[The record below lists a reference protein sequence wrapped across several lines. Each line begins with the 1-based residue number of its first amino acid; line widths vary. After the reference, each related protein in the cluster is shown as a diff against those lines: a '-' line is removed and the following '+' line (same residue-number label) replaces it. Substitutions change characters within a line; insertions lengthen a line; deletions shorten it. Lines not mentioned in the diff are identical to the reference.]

1 MNLQPTK
8 LNLQLAEL
16 VRRKSFADKFLIYG
30 RSGFWRAV
38 GIGCLGFGIGSA
50 VGLGF
55 YGYSFVTRNTDNSD
69 LLSKAIL
76 KALGSVQLH
85 GRSEGIVKLEPH
97 EIRLAKG
104 QTVAIDS
111 TSRLRMDPT
120 AKVLADGELKVQAPT
135 VSVPQNTN
143 ARNARATPAI
153 TNFTVFK
160 SVPFQK
166 GDVLTG
172 WIFLTSAQRVP
183 TTQYCYYS
191 ESGDNSDI
199 SVRVNIGNDEKIDT
213 PKTPIKAFDIA
224 TAFGKCVW
232 FKKDQP

>member
-1 MNLQPTK
+1 MNLESTK
-8 LNLQLAEL
+8 LNLQLADL
-16 VRRKSFADKFLIYG
+16 VRSKSSADQFLISG
-30 RSGFWRAV
+30 RSGFWRAI
-38 GIGCLGFGIGSA
+38 GIGFLGFGIGSA
-50 VGLGF
+50 LGLAF
-55 YGYSFVTRNTDNSD
+55 FGYSFVTRTTDNSE
-69 LLSKAIL
+69 LLSKAII

-85 GRSEGIVKLEPH
+85 GVSEGTVKLESH

-104 QTVAIDS
+104 QTIAIDS
-111 TSRLRMDPT
+111 NSRLKLDPS

-135 VSVPQNTN
+135 ISVPQNTSV
-143 ARNARATPAI
+143 RNATATPAI

-166 GDVLTG
+166 GAILTG

-183 TTQYCYYS
+183 TSQYCYYNENADS
-191 ESGDNSDI
+191 SDI
-199 SVRVNIGNDEKIDT
+199 SVRVNIGNDEKIET

-224 TAFGKCVW
+224 TAFSKCVW

>member
-1 MNLQPTK
+1 MNLQSTK
-8 LNLQLAEL
+8 LNLQLADL
-16 VRRKSFADKFLIYG
+16 IRQKISADHFLISG
-30 RSGFWRAV
+30 RSGFWRAI
-38 GIGCLGFGIGSA
+38 GIGLLGFGIGSA
-50 VGLGF
+50 LGVGF
-55 YGYSFVTRNTDNSD
+55 YGYSFVTRNADNSE
-69 LLSKAIL
+69 LLSKAIV

-85 GRSEGIVKLEPH
+85 GVSEGIVKLEPN

-104 QTVAIDS
+104 QTIEIDG
-111 TSRLRMDPT
+111 TSRLRMDPA
-120 AKVLADGELKVQAPT
+120 AKVLADGELRVQAPT
-135 VSVPQNTN
+135 ISVPQNTN
-143 ARNARATPAI
+143 TRNISATPAI

-166 GDVLTG
+166 GNVLTG

-213 PKTPIKAFDIA
+213 PKTPIKTFDIV
-224 TAFGKCVW
+224 TAFSKCVW